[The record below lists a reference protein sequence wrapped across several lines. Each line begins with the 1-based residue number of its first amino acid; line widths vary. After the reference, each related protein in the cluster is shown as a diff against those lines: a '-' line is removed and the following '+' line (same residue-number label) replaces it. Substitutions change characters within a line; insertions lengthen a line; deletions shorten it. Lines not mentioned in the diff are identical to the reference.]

1 MHHQQTLA
9 GLGQVTDDFLGARV
23 DHSGTDRNT
32 QLQILTLATGAIRT
46 AAIRATLGVK
56 VTGVTVVNQGVEV
69 FVGDHVDRAA
79 ITTITT
85 VRTTV
90 FDELL
95 TTETH
100 ATVTTVA
107 CFYFDRY
114 FIYKLHNKTRLS
126 SSGRADKNQDIRLLQ
141 K

>member
-1 MHHQQTLA
+1 MYHAMVRRNCRVRLGSLWSQDLA
-9 GLGQVTDDFLGARV
+9 PFDLAFAFLSPILGWVGTAVTAVGA
-23 DHSGTDRNT
+23 
-32 QLQILTLATGAIRT
+32 
-46 AAIRATLGVK
+46 
-56 VTGVTVVNQGVEV
+56 
-69 FVGDHVDRAA
+69 
-79 ITTITT
+79 
-85 VRTTV
+85 TV
-90 FDELL
+90 FDEFFA
-95 TTETH
+95 TETH

>member
-9 GLGQVTDDFLGARV
+9 GLGEVTDDFLCTCI
-23 DHSGTDRNT
+23 DHCRADRNT
-32 QLQILTLATGAIRT
+32 QLQILTLTARAICAATIG
-46 AAIRATLGVK
+46 ATLRVK
-56 VTGVTVVNQGVEV
+56 MTGVAVVNQRVEV
-69 FVGDHVDRAA
+69 LVGDHVDRAT

-90 FDELL
+90 LDEFL

-114 FIYKLHNKTRLS
+114 FINKLHNKTRLS